1 MDITE
6 LIAIAW
12 QGIRDNR
19 MRSLLTIIGIVIGIA
34 AVIVLLAIGK
44 GAELETQKQ
53 IQALGSNLVYISP
66 GAAST
71 SSISAGQGS
80 AATLTYDDAAAIRD
94 VCPVVEDAVA
104 VYNSNFQVQH
114 AGLNT
119 STRITASD
127 PNFTTVRNI
136 KVVKGR
142 FFNQADF
149 DSYARV
155 CALGDTVVE
164 NLFGEDE
171 DPIGKT
177 VLLRG
182 ELFTV
187 VGIMEHKGFSGFQ
200 DTDDAV
206 YVPLSTG
213 YNCLFGT
220 NASTGKS
227 VKQILVSLKDSEDVT
242 PAEFQITNVLRLRH
256 KIVPPMPDDFMIRT
270 QADLLDTA
278 QSVNRVFTILLGAT
292 AGISLLV
299 GGIGIMN
306 IMLVSVTE
314 RTREIGIRKAIGAR
328 YLDIMLQFIIE
339 AIVLSLS
346 GGVLGIFLGLFGAD
360 MTTRLAKWTTVV
372 TPVSVILS
380 FLVSIVIG
388 LFFGIYPAR
397 RAARLDPIVAL
408 RAD

>member
-1 MDITE
+1 MDLRE
-6 LIAIAW
+6 LILIAW
-12 QGIRDNR
+12 QGICDNR
-19 MRSLLTIIGIVIGIA
+19 MRSLLTIIGIVIGIG

-44 GAELETQKQ
+44 GAEIETQKQ
-53 IQALGSNLVYISP
+53 IQALGSNLIYISP
-66 GAAST
+66 GQAST
-71 SSISAGQGS
+71 QSISAGQGS
-80 AATLTYDDAAAIRD
+80 AATLTYNDAEAIRD
-94 VCPVVEDAVA
+94 VCPAVQDAIA
-104 VYNSNFQVQH
+104 VYNQNFQVQH
-114 AGLNT
+114 AGFNT
-119 STRITASD
+119 QTRITASD
-127 PNFTTVRNI
+127 PGFAEVRNI
-136 KVVKGR
+136 KVVRGR

-155 CALGDTVVE
+155 CVLGDTVIE
-164 NLFGEDE
+164 NIFGEDE
-171 DPIGKT
+171 DPIGKS
-177 VLLRG
+177 VLIRG
-182 ELFTV
+182 ELFQV
-187 VGIMEHKGFSGFQ
+187 IGVMEHKGFTGFQ

-213 YNCLFGT
+213 YNCLFGQ
-220 NASTGKS
+220 NASTGKI
-227 VKQILVSLKDSEDVT
+227 VRNILVSLKDADDVT

-256 KIVPPMPDDFMIRT
+256 KIVAPTPDDFQIRT

-306 IMLVSVTE
+306 IMLVSVSE

-328 YLDIMLQFIIE
+328 YIDIMLQFIIE

-360 MTTRLAKWTTVV
+360 LIAKLAKWTTQV
-372 TPVSVILS
+372 TPISVILS
-380 FLVSIVIG
+380 FFVSIVIG

-397 RAARLDPIVAL
+397 RAAKLDPIVAL